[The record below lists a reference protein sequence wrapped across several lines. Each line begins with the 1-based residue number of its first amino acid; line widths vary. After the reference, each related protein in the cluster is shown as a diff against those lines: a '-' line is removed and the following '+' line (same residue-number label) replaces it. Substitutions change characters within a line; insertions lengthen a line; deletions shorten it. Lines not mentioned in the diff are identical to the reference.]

1 MVGHSKRSSKVH
13 LLKASMTLPL
23 PRQQVYGFFS
33 DASNLERITPPELC
47 FHIASALPVAMGSGT
62 LIDYRL
68 RLFGVPFKWKTR
80 ISLWEPP
87 CRFIDEQLQGPYASW
102 VHLHRF
108 EEADGRTTIFD
119 EVRYQL
125 PLWPIGEIATPLV
138 ATQLVRIFSFRQRK
152 IAEILLGNAMAAEC
166 SVSVAFLD
174 LGRGTRQQRKSIRS
188 P

>member
-1 MVGHSKRSSKVH
+1 MRGDSKTSKKLH
-13 LLKASMTLPL
+13 LLKASLKLPL
-23 PRQQVYGFFS
+23 PRRQVYGFFS

-47 FHIASALPVAMGSGT
+47 FHIVSPLPVVMGSGS

-68 RLFGVPFKWKTR
+68 RLFGVPFRWKTR

-125 PLWPIGEIATPLV
+125 PFWPVGVIAAPLV
-138 ATQLVRIFSFRQRK
+138 AAQLLRIFCFRQKK
-152 IAEILLGNAMAAEC
+152 IAEILLENATAPA
-166 SVSVAFLD
+166 STVSVAFFNSGLD
-174 LGRGTRQQRKSIRS
+174 DR
-188 P
+188 

>member
-1 MVGHSKRSSKVH
+1 MVGDSRASRRLH
-13 LLKASMTLPL
+13 LLKASMQLPL
-23 PRQQVYGFFS
+23 PRREVYRFFS
-33 DASNLERITPPELC
+33 DALNLERITPPELC
-47 FHIASALPVAMGSGT
+47 FHIASPLPVAMGSGT

-108 EEADGRTTIFD
+108 EESDGDTTIFD

-125 PLWPIGEIATPLV
+125 PLWPLGEIASPLV
-138 ATQLVRIFSFRQRK
+138 AAQLVRIFSFRQNK
-152 IAEILLGNAMAAEC
+152 IAEILLGNAMAVEC
-166 SVSVAFLD
+166 SVSVAFFD
-174 LGRGTRQQRKSIRS
+174 PGIGAR
-188 P
+188 